1 MTEFNKVSLSH
12 EIERCQ
18 IKEEQAED
26 RDMGNEGK
34 RMKCRVKP
42 GRLKKEKCV
51 EQRVKKKQSEI
62 QREKR

>member
-26 RDMGNEGK
+26 MDVGNEGK
-34 RMKCRVKP
+34 RRMKCCVKP
-42 GRLKKEKCV
+42 GRLKKEK
-51 EQRVKKKQSEI
+51 
-62 QREKR
+62 